1 VRPPIWLPERS
12 LPSRLPSRPRS
23 VIPFRVGGAAFRTAR
38 CPFVR
43 TLGPFWSDL
52 RRCHF
57 PQFAAS
63 VDGGEEAMT
72 MGFII
77 VTAVIVGAALF
88 MWWFIFSPRA
98 IDGSVRRPRR
108 R

>member
-1 VRPPIWLPERS
+1 
-12 LPSRLPSRPRS
+12 
-23 VIPFRVGGAAFRTAR
+23 
-38 CPFVR
+38 
-43 TLGPFWSDL
+43 
-52 RRCHF
+52 
-57 PQFAAS
+57 
-63 VDGGEEAMT
+63 MT